1 MAMATR
7 SHKWQWSNDP
17 RPGGSGAI
25 TGATTMAFDMIR
37 QNEDKSW
44 RVVEGSKVLATHPA
58 HNRAN

>member
-1 MAMATR
+1 
-7 SHKWQWSNDP
+7 
-17 RPGGSGAI
+17 
-25 TGATTMAFDMIR
+25 MAFDMIR